1 MTVSW
6 LANKIEQWPTAKLL
20 PYARNSR
27 THSQDQVAQVAAS
40 IVEFGFTNPCLI
52 GSDGILVAGHCRLA
66 AAQKLGLETV
76 PVVVLEHLTSTQR
89 RALVIADN
97 RTAELA
103 GWDDAMLRVE
113 LDALR
118 DDDFDLSLTGFDA
131 DALADLFEGDEGDV
145 GQTGDDEVP
154 ESQETVISRPGD
166 VWLLGAHRVLCGDAT
181 DAASYDVLLQGK
193 EVDMT
198 VTDPPYN
205 VNYAN
210 SAKDKMR
217 GKDRAILNDNLG
229 DGFYDFLLA
238 ALTPIMANCTGAV
251 YVAMSSSELDVLQAA
266 FREAGGKWSTFIIW
280 AKNTFTMGRSDYQ
293 RQYEPILYGWP
304 EGGKHHW
311 CGDRDQSDV
320 WQIKKPHKNDLHPCL
335 CPGSEVLTENGWRII
350 ESLLAGER
358 VLTADGMFRPVE
370 FVSNHFVQTSVFRLF
385 VMGIDSAVDA
395 TGNHPFLVLRDG
407 SLAWIEASQIIQGD
421 EICSPAKAIS
431 ETGTAVDCEWNTTS
445 YGNEPLAPSQTGI
458 ASITSTTTSKT
469 ITFQTCNLSPTLSTS
484 GFTPVASYAMAFG
497 GSTAVP
503 AGHLNRSLPNTGISV
518 QEAIPTDG
526 AADPVMS
533 KKSYSFVLRSVNA
546 IKLINYSGL
555 VWNLSVKDSPTFQT
569 RIGMSH
575 NTMKPVELV
584 ERAIRNS
591 SKPGDVVLDP
601 FGGSGTT
608 LIAAEKSGR
617 TARLTELDP
626 KYVDVIV
633 RRWQD
638 WTGKLASR
646 ECDGVGFNDLAGVV
660 VGETGDDGQ
669 EDQGHS

>member
-1 MTVSW
+1 MSERWMSTH
-6 LANKIEQWPTAKLL
+6 IEQWPTARLL

-27 THSQDQVAQVAAS
+27 THSLEQVAQVAAS
-40 IVEFGFTNPCLI
+40 IVEFGFTNPCLV

-66 AAQKLGLETV
+66 AAQKLGLESI
-76 PVVVLEHLTSTQR
+76 PVIVLDHLTPIQR

-118 DDDFDLSLTGFDA
+118 DDDFDLALTGFDA
-131 DALADLFEGDEGDV
+131 DALAHLFEGKEGDV

-154 ESQETVISRPGD
+154 EAQPTVISRPGD
-166 VWLLGAHRVLCGDAT
+166 VWLLGGHRVLCGDAT
-181 DAASYDVLLQGK
+181 DASSYEVLLQGK
-193 EVDMT
+193 RADMT

-229 DGFYDFLLA
+229 DGFYDFLLD
-238 ALTPIMANCTGAV
+238 ALTPIMTHCIGAI

-266 FREAGGKWSTFIIW
+266 FRAAGGKWSTFIIW

-304 EGGKHHW
+304 EGARHHW

-320 WQIKKPHKNDLHPCL
+320 WQINKPHKNDLHP
-335 CPGSEVLTENGWRII
+335 
-350 ESLLAGER
+350 
-358 VLTADGMFRPVE
+358 
-370 FVSNHFVQTSVFRLF
+370 
-385 VMGIDSAVDA
+385 
-395 TGNHPFLVLRDG
+395 
-407 SLAWIEASQIIQGD
+407 
-421 EICSPAKAIS
+421 
-431 ETGTAVDCEWNTTS
+431 
-445 YGNEPLAPSQTGI
+445 
-458 ASITSTTTSKT
+458 
-469 ITFQTCNLSPTLSTS
+469 
-484 GFTPVASYAMAFG
+484 
-497 GSTAVP
+497 
-503 AGHLNRSLPNTGISV
+503 
-518 QEAIPTDG
+518 
-526 AADPVMS
+526 
-533 KKSYSFVLRSVNA
+533 
-546 IKLINYSGL
+546 
-555 VWNLSVKDSPTFQT
+555 
-569 RIGMSH
+569 
-575 NTMKPVELV
+575 TMKPVELV

-617 TARLTELDP
+617 LARLMELDP

-638 WTGKLASR
+638 WSGKFAKR
-646 ECDGVGFNDLAGVV
+646 ESDESDFNTLTQSGMSLK
-660 VGETGDDGQ
+660 GTKQ
-669 EDQGHS
+669 